1 MHWWHGDWHMGWM
14 AIWWILGLA
23 LVAIVAWA
31 LLSSA
36 RSRGGARESPE
47 EVLKRRYAEGEI
59 DRDTYQRMLADL
71 ERRG

>member
-1 MHWWHGDWHMGWM
+1 MGWM

-23 LVAIVAWA
+23 LAAAVVWA
-31 LLSSA
+31 LLSSI
-36 RSRGGARESPE
+36 RSRSGGRESPE
-47 EVLKRRYAEGEI
+47 EILRRRYAEGEI